1 MFTVPKAELVGT
13 LLEAMAYGAY
23 AVNFLQC
30 MTVLRAKWMEGRHM
44 APMFVTAVIIFV
56 LVTMHLVVDLIR
68 AMQAFVDNTVQPNA
82 PLLYFAHVN
91 TPLNMI
97 KTSVYVAVTLVSD
110 ALIVYRTFAV
120 WRRSFF
126 FVMTPCIL
134 FLADIAMSAWATW
147 SLTQVKFG
155 DNVLLADVT
164 LRAKYF
170 YAITL
175 ALNLM
180 CTLLISYRIWS
191 IQGGVGGA
199 VSGARLSRVI
209 QILIESAASYS
220 ALLIVLITASATG
233 TPALFIVL
241 NSTSPVI
248 GIVFSSVIVRV
259 SLDAAR
265 SGSASGALASSNPI
279 AFASHPLRTN
289 MSQSRFDTRQQSS
302 VADGVQIR
310 LEHMVHTDKGDSGE
324 RTSLS
329 ADSVV

>member
-1 MFTVPKAELVGT
+1 MLTVPKAELVGT

-23 AVNFLQC
+23 AINFLQC
-30 MTVLRAKWMEGRHM
+30 LIVLRGKWVEGR
-44 APMFVTAVIIFV
+44 PMTPMLVTALIIFA
-56 LVTMHLVVDLIR
+56 LVTMHLVVDFIR
-68 AMQAFVDNTVQPNA
+68 AMEAFVDNSIQPNA

-91 TPLNMI
+91 TSLNMI
-97 KTSVYVAVTLVSD
+97 KTSVYVTVTLVSD
-110 ALIVYRTFAV
+110 ALIVYRTFVV
-120 WRRSFF
+120 WRRNVYLVAIPF
-126 FVMTPCIL
+126 ML

-147 SLTQVKFG
+147 SLTQVKLG

-170 YAITL
+170 YALTL
-175 ALNLM
+175 ALNLI

-191 IQGGVGGA
+191 IQGGVNGA
-199 VSGARLSRVI
+199 VSGLRLSRVI
-209 QILIESAASYS
+209 HILIESAASYS
-220 ALLIVLITASATG
+220 ALLIVLIIASATG

-265 SGSASGALASSNPI
+265 SRGPSGAMASSTPI

-289 MSQSRFDTRQQSS
+289 MSQSRFDRHQQQS
-302 VADGVQIR
+302 VVDGVQIR
-310 LEHMVHTDKGDSGE
+310 LEHMVHSDKGATE
-324 RTSLS
+324 RTSIS
-329 ADSVV
+329 ADSIV